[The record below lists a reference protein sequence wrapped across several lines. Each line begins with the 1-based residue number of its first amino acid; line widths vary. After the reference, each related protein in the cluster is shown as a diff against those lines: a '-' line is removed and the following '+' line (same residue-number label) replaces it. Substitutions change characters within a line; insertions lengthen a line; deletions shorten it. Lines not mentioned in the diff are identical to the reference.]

1 MTRLERMRK
10 LVELDPKSEITHF
23 GLGQACYD
31 EGLFAEGASAMA
43 RAVEIKPDYTAAYE
57 ILGRCLE
64 KMGNLEEAEAVY
76 LKGIEIGT
84 VRGDMIPTEKMKARL
99 NRVKGKRAL
108 PDSPAG
114 PSSGAA

>member
-1 MTRLERMRK
+1 MTRLERMK
-10 LVELDPKSEITHF
+10 TLVALDPKSEITHF

-43 RAVEIKPDYTAAYE
+43 RAIEIKPDYTAAYE

>member
-1 MTRLERMRK
+1 MTRLERMKK

-43 RAVEIKPDYTAAYE
+43 RAIEIKPDYTAAYE

-76 LKGIEIGT
+76 LKGIEVGT

-99 NRVKGKRAL
+99 NRVKRNRAS
-108 PDSPAG
+108 PDAPT
-114 PSSGAA
+114 SGAA

>member
-10 LVELDPKSEITHF
+10 LVELDPNSEITYF

-31 EGLFAEGASAMA
+31 EGLFEEGASAMA
-43 RAVEIKPDYTAAYE
+43 RAIEIKPDYTAAYE

-64 KMGNLEEAEAVY
+64 KMGKLEEAEAVY
-76 LKGIEIGT
+76 QKGIEIGT

-99 NRVKGKRAL
+99 NRVKGKLA
-108 PDSPAG
+108 PPGA
-114 PSSGAA
+114 SSGSG

>member
-43 RAVEIKPDYTAAYE
+43 RAIEIKPDYTAAYE

-64 KMGNLEEAEAVY
+64 KLGKLEEAEAVY
-76 LKGIEIGT
+76 QKGIEIGT
-84 VRGDMIPTEKMKARL
+84 LRGHMIPTEKMKARL
-99 NRVKGKRAL
+99 NRVKGKLAP
-108 PDSPAG
+108 PDSPTG
-114 PSSGAA
+114 SSAGAA

>member
-1 MTRLERMRK
+1 MRT
-10 LVELDPKSEITHF
+10 LVALDPKSEITHF
-23 GLGQACYD
+23 GLGQACFD

-43 RAVEIKPDYTAAYE
+43 RAIEIKPDYTAAYE

-84 VRGDMIPTEKMKARL
+84 VRGDMIPTEKMRARL
-99 NRVKGKRAL
+99 NRVKGKRDL

>member
-1 MTRLERMRK
+1 MNRLERMRK

-31 EGLFAEGASAMA
+31 EGLFEEGSASMA

-64 KMGNLEEAEAVY
+64 KLEKLEEAEAVY
-76 LKGIEIGT
+76 RKGIEVGS
-84 VRGDMIPTEKMKARL
+84 RKGDMIPTEKMKARL
-99 NRVKGKRAL
+99 NRVIGKR
-108 PDSPAG
+108 SPTDPAS
-114 PSSGAA
+114 P